1 VHVTRKVIFCLF
13 NVLPFSVG
21 YVNSIKSICNVLT
34 LDPPSRPS
42 PLYTF
47 FPIYSPFK
55 LQDDDGFDLGEDN
68 SVTSL
73 YIKDGAL
80 RFEMRSVLRP
90 GRFLGSHYIAFSIP
104 IRTFIVTLDRLVEGI
119 RSARKVKKAAQ
130 RTLFLSDRNV
140 QSKQLIRRISLDR
153 AGDVLLSLNDGRTT
167 RTNFSAANKKPKIKS
182 FFSRFIDGYLQAE
195 RDEAKKERLTTAIQ
209 DFFGRQGV

>member
-1 VHVTRKVIFCLF
+1 
-13 NVLPFSVG
+13 
-21 YVNSIKSICNVLT
+21 
-34 LDPPSRPS
+34 
-42 PLYTF
+42 
-47 FPIYSPFK
+47 
-55 LQDDDGFDLGEDN
+55 
-68 SVTSL
+68 VTSL

-130 RTLFLSDRNV
+130 RTLFSSDRRI
-140 QSKQLIRRISLDR
+140 QSKQFLRRISLDR
-153 AGDVLLSLNDGRTT
+153 AGDVLLSLNNGRVT
-167 RTNFSAANKKPKIKS
+167 RTSTSTANKKPKIKS